1 MTDLNELLK
10 DWKSKRLAYN
20 EISRNSLEA
29 LFTGIVDE
37 LEALK
42 ARGAA
47 VSGEPM
53 RVDPEWIDKIVA
65 AERAI
70 KRGPGRPPKAEAA

>member
-20 EISRNSLEA
+20 EVNRASLEA

-42 ARGAA
+42 ARYEVTSPQVTEDEVNA
-47 VSGEPM
+47 M
-53 RVDPEWIDKIVA
+53 L
-65 AERAI
+65 ERTIAS

>member
-20 EISRNSLEA
+20 EVNRASLEA

-42 ARGAA
+42 A
-47 VSGEPM
+47 GEAI
-53 RVDPEWIDKIVA
+53 RIAIAQADVFELPEEKP
-65 AERAI
+65 R
-70 KRGPGRPPKAEAA
+70 RGPGRPPKEPEALNG

>member
-10 DWKSKRLAYN
+10 DWKDNRLSYKEVNRAKH
-20 EISRNSLEA
+20 EA
-29 LFTGIVDE
+29 LLDGIVDE

-42 ARGAA
+42 ERAQVALEATVNDEGLAA
-47 VSGEPM
+47 VEA
-53 RVDPEWIDKIVA
+53 VIA
-65 AERAI
+65 QA

>member
-10 DWKSKRLAYN
+10 GWKSKRLAYN

-29 LFTGIVDE
+29 LFTGIVDDLDMVKRAVDGIAE
-37 LEALK
+37 QHRDL
-42 ARGAA
+42 RAA
-47 VSGEPM
+47 V
-53 RVDPEWIDKIVA
+53 
-65 AERAI
+65 AEA